1 MGLRRG
7 FKTEANWYARE
18 MRRELGLTP
27 RCPLCPWKLAQH
39 LDFRLSSLREFEAL
53 APDAVAYLR
62 SARGQT
68 DFSAIT
74 LFDESVRW
82 IIYNDGH
89 ARKRQAADIAHE
101 LAHGLLLHPPKPPFD
116 AQGSRHYD
124 AEREDEANWLGPAL
138 LISDEAAM
146 WIIEEEMSLL
156 DASNHFNAST
166 QVVRMRLNVSGAA
179 VRIARRRVA

>member
-7 FKTEANWYARE
+7 FKKEANWYARE
-18 MRRELGLTP
+18 MRRELSLTP
-27 RCPLCPWKLAQH
+27 QCPLCPWKLAEH
-39 LDFRLSSLREFEAL
+39 LDFRLSSLRAFEAL
-53 APDAVAYLR
+53 VPEEIAYLR
-62 SARGQT
+62 SAPGQT

-74 LFDESVRW
+74 LFYGSVRW

-101 LAHGLLLHPPKPPFD
+101 LAHGLLMHPPKPPFD

-124 AEREDEANWLGPAL
+124 AVKEEEANWLGPAL
-138 LISDEAAM
+138 LISDEAAV
-146 WIIEEEMSLL
+146 WIVEEGMSVL
-156 DASNHFNAST
+156 DASNHYAAST

-179 VRIARRRVA
+179 VRVARRRAA